1 MTTGSMSAC
10 PSSSASII
18 QFSTS
23 ATKKDDIMEGR
34 WRRGVEEEKW
44 DDSREER
51 REGGSVT
58 SGDIIF
64 YLRWQK
70 KWHVF
75 GWISASDRVSV

>member
-1 MTTGSMSAC
+1 
-10 PSSSASII
+10 
-18 QFSTS
+18 
-23 ATKKDDIMEGR
+23 MEGR